1 MNELLCSKNY
11 ALIKHRDKPEAVI
24 FLELCA
30 DSEIDKPYKFT
41 SKDGVIDFHLERQDE
56 LENELKKLSSLTI
69 AVNSSD
75 GTPKDFFEV
84 AI

>member
-30 DSEIDKPYKFT
+30 DSEIHKPYKFT

-69 AVNSSD
+69 VVNSTD